1 VNRPPAPRGRLGL
14 ALGVIL
20 VLATGGAAAEG
31 RSLLFWAPYAPG
43 SAEQAAGTM
52 DAFARYI
59 ETAAGWPTGTM
70 SAAYDNSVEG
80 GRGAVEAGRPGFV
93 VVPTPVY
100 LNHAARFQW
109 APIKF
114 LVTED
119 ADAQRY
125 SLYGPPG
132 STLASLAGGTL
143 AGDAAYDEPFV
154 RGFILGPGAAELDI
168 ELQPTNRPLSAVR
181 RALRGE
187 KVMVLL
193 DEGQRRALASL
204 PGGEDLVLL
213 AESVW
218 MPAGILAAGPMA
230 SPDDIAAVA
239 AALEGARDDPRAE
252 ELLRTMRI
260 RRFDPATPD
269 ELDALRRSYLEASA
283 VGPAGDGAEPRTDT
297 AKGEGP

>member
-52 DAFARYI
+52 DAFARYL

-125 SLYGPPG
+125 SLYGPPVRP
-132 STLASLAGGTL
+132 AGL
-143 AGDAAYDEPFV
+143 DARIA
-154 RGFILGPGAAELDI
+154 RRRHARRRRRL
-168 ELQPTNRPLSAVR
+168 RRAVR
-181 RALRGE
+181 SR
-187 KVMVLL
+187 VH
-193 DEGQRRALASL
+193 
-204 PGGEDLVLL
+204 PGPR
-213 AESVW
+213 SRQ
-218 MPAGILAAGPMA
+218 
-230 SPDDIAAVA
+230 
-239 AALEGARDDPRAE
+239 ARH
-252 ELLRTMRI
+252 
-260 RRFDPATPD
+260 
-269 ELDALRRSYLEASA
+269 
-283 VGPAGDGAEPRTDT
+283 
-297 AKGEGP
+297 